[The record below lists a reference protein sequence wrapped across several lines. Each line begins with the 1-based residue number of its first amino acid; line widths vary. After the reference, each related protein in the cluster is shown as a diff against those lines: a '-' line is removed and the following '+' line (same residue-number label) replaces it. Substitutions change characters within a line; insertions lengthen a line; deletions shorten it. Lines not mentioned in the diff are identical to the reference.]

1 MTPMTVHLLLVSQS
15 DNLLQLVGEFAKG
28 LGCTL
33 EAAPATG
40 RGLRLQL
47 AEGADTLLNLLT
59 FVALSATR
67 LCVRLDEPTCEV
79 TYRQGNA
86 ASVVTLALRI
96 ADFRLD
102 TPTATR

>member
-1 MTPMTVHLLLVSQS
+1 MTVHLRLVSEN

-28 LGCTL
+28 LGCTID
-33 EAAPATG
+33 AAPATG
-40 RGLRLQL
+40 HGLRLQL
-47 AEGADTLLNLLT
+47 AEGADTLLNLFT
-59 FVALSATR
+59 FVALSAAK
-67 LCVRLDEPTCEV
+67 LGVQLVEPTCEV

-102 TPTATR
+102 TPAATR

>member
-1 MTPMTVHLLLVSQS
+1 MTVHLLIVSDS

-40 RGLRLQL
+40 RGLRVELPDG
-47 AEGADTLLNLLT
+47 AETLLNLLT
-59 FVALSATR
+59 YVALSATK
-67 LCVRLDEPTCEV
+67 LGVQLVEPTCEV

-96 ADFRLD
+96 ADFRLH
-102 TPTATR
+102 TPTPTG